1 MRNWIWISPVYDH
14 TEAYPTLF
22 SSCYCGVMTFAMGV
36 DSTGRMGCNE
46 LWATAGDAE
55 LGKKA
60 LVTPVVTYSGGGVCG
75 GGQEIWCREHAQM
88 GQRGLFAGWG
98 LWFKTLPSMM
108 VSQCNLTLTKIF
120 VECHIKGMQK
130 MRTVLALKYEVASS
144 QITRLYCLTKSFK
157 LVL

>member
-14 TEAYPTLF
+14 TEAYMTFF

-60 LVTPVVTYSGGGVCG
+60 LVVTYSGGGIS
-75 GGQEIWCREHAQM
+75 GGQEI
-88 GQRGLFAGWG
+88 
-98 LWFKTLPSMM
+98 
-108 VSQCNLTLTKIF
+108 
-120 VECHIKGMQK
+120 
-130 MRTVLALKYEVASS
+130 
-144 QITRLYCLTKSFK
+144 
-157 LVL
+157 